1 MARIVI
7 PTLLA
12 RMVDTDNISYTQIY
26 LGCIKARSTLY
37 ALRVPQESEH
47 TACPAAYI
55 LHMRIKFI
63 CICWLTM
70 RVLTLVGD
78 LRPCHACVAALNSL
92 TGLQASDETS
102 EEAGGSNRNTDTR
115 GAANKLC
122 QNSNE

>member
-12 RMVDTDNISYTQIY
+12 RMADTDNIAQTQTY
-26 LGCIKARSTLY
+26 VACIKARSTLY

-63 CICWLTM
+63 HCM
-70 RVLTLVGD
+70 YMLVDNEGTD
-78 LRPCHACVAALNSL
+78 
-92 TGLQASDETS
+92 
-102 EEAGGSNRNTDTR
+102 AGG
-115 GAANKLC
+115 
-122 QNSNE
+122 

>member
-12 RMVDTDNISYTQIY
+12 RMVDTDNVSRLQIC
-26 LGCIKARSTLY
+26 LACIKARSTLY
-37 ALRVPQESEH
+37 ALRVPQESGH

-78 LRPCHACVAALNSL
+78 LRPCHACVAAPNSSE
-92 TGLQASDETS
+92 GLQASDETS
-102 EEAGGSNRNTDTR
+102 EEAGVSNRNTDTR
-115 GAANKLC
+115 GAANKLF

>member
-12 RMVDTDNISYTQIY
+12 RMVDTDNILQTQIY
-26 LGCIKARSTLY
+26 LACIEARSTLY

-55 LHMRIKFI
+55 LHMRIKLI
-63 CICWLTM
+63 CMCWLTR

-78 LRPCHACVAALNSL
+78 LRPCHACVAAPNSSE
-92 TGLQASDETS
+92 GLQASDETS
-102 EEAGGSNRNTDTR
+102 EEAGVSNRNTDTR
-115 GAANKLC
+115 GTANKLS

>member
-12 RMVDTDNISYTQIY
+12 RMVDTDNISQTQIY
-26 LGCIKARSTLY
+26 LACIKARSTLY

-63 CICWLTM
+63 CNNM
-70 RVLTLVGD
+70 LVDNEGTD
-78 LRPCHACVAALNSL
+78 
-92 TGLQASDETS
+92 
-102 EEAGGSNRNTDTR
+102 AGG
-115 GAANKLC
+115 
-122 QNSNE
+122 

>member
-12 RMVDTDNISYTQIY
+12 RMVDTDNISQTQIY
-26 LGCIKARSTLY
+26 SACIEARSTLY

-55 LHMRIKFI
+55 LHMRKKFI
-63 CICWLTM
+63 GICWLTM

-78 LRPCHACVAALNSL
+78 LRPCHACGAARNSSE
-92 TGLQASDETS
+92 GLQASDETS
-102 EEAGGSNRNTDTR
+102 EEAGVSNRNTDTR
-115 GAANKLC
+115 GAANKLS